1 MCYDLIMDIFL
12 LIIPI
17 ALGWLAGAL
26 VNYLGDVLPV
36 TRRFSQPACP
46 QCGGQLPWKE
56 YLLLRGCPACG
67 RGRSKR
73 TYITQAV
80 LLVATIYL
88 WLAPPA
94 RLNFTLALL
103 LLIWLGVVFVI
114 DMEHRLIL
122 HPVSIVGAV
131 LGFGVGLYAHGLTP
145 TLLGGAFGFG
155 VMLLFYF
162 MGEGFARWMSKRRGE
177 EIEEVAL
184 GFGDVN
190 LCGITGLLLGW
201 PVILAGLLFTIFAG
215 GIASLLVIVVLTVRK
230 RYQAFTPIP
239 YAPFLILSILFYL
252 FR

>member
-1 MCYDLIMDIFL
+1 MCYHTAMNIFL
-12 LIIPI
+12 LILPI
-17 ALGWLAGAL
+17 ALGWLAGYL
-26 VNYLGDVLPV
+26 VNYLADVLPV
-36 TRRFSQPACP
+36 TRRFSQPLCP
-46 QCGGQLPWKE
+46 RCAQALPWKD

-67 RGRSKR
+67 WKRSTR
-73 TYITQAV
+73 TLITQAV
-80 LLVATIYL
+80 MLGGSIYL
-88 WLAPPA
+88 WLNTPA
-94 RLNFTLALL
+94 RLNYPLALL

-122 HPVSIVGAV
+122 HPVSITGAL
-131 LGFGVGLYAHGLTP
+131 LGFGTGWYAHGWKP

-155 VMLLFYF
+155 VMLIFYF
-162 MGEGFARWMSKRRGE
+162 LGEVFARWMSKRRGE

-215 GIASLLVIVVLTVRK
+215 GIASLLVIVTLTLRK

-239 YAPFLILSILFYL
+239 YAPFLILAILFYL